1 MKRAM
6 LLVALT
12 AMVAVPATIAA
23 SAATLSSP
31 SVTPGTSTAITTTG
45 ATVQSTVNPEGQA
58 TQYEFQY
65 GTTNGYGQKT
75 ALTSAGAGTTAVTV
89 SAPIGGLISG
99 TTYHYRVFATS
110 LGGVATGTDATFTTT
125 GTAPPPPAVK
135 PVVSNVT
142 ASAVGTDGATVSGS
156 VNPSGLPTNYYVEF
170 GTTSAYGYQTS
181 PVSAGSGTAAKT
193 VSAIL
198 SGLASGQTY
207 HYRVDAVSSAGT
219 VLGVDATFK
228 TKPPPPGASRLA
240 LFGRTGFVSP
250 SGVGGVLVGCIGQTS
265 CKGSLT
271 VSRGGVT
278 LGSRPVFFVGA
289 NDGGVVHVS
298 LNATGQAMLNR
309 AHRLRVN
316 VVVTGGAGQP
326 SSGVLTL
333 VQFQ

>member
-31 SVTPGTSTAITTTG
+31 SVTPGTSTAITNTG

-75 ALTSAGAGTTAVTV
+75 ALTSAGAGTTAVPV
-89 SAPIGGLISG
+89 SAVIGGLISG

-110 LGGVATGTDATFTTT
+110 PGGVATGVDATFTTT

-156 VNPSGLPTNYYVEF
+156 VNPSGLPTSYYVEF

-198 SGLASGQTY
+198 SGLASGQRY

-219 VLGVDATFK
+219 VLGTDATFE
-228 TKPPPPGASRLA
+228 TITPPPGASRLA

-298 LNATGQAMLNR
+298 LNATGQAMLKR

-333 VQFQ
+333 VPFQ